1 MKRNSI
7 SKSNKIKK
15 RLTSFLI
22 AVVFVLG
29 TAILPADIYGA
40 EPETTDANALAVE
53 ATDAATAEAEEV
65 AAEDKAADD
74 ASTEAA
80 KAEGQETEEAAAE
93 TAVPENAAAG
103 TEEGAAADEAVIEE
117 LTDAV
122 EADLD
127 QLDESEYDGFIYKL
141 KDDTTTK
148 EIKEM
153 EGAIDELGEDQEVSE
168 VIEEEMYTAD
178 SIETIAE
185 VAEPDTIE
193 CIEPNYKVQAMGTN
207 DEYYEDYGWYLD
219 MINAPYVWNKGMF
232 GKGVKVA
239 VLDSGV
245 DQDHEDLCNVS
256 YTSPKN
262 VLNDSTDVADDF
274 GHGTSVTGVIAA
286 SYNNGKGMTGVM
298 PGVTIMP
305 IKVLN
310 STGGGSVTGIIAGID
325 FAIKNK
331 ATVINMSFGGTL
343 SGETSTMLSN
353 ACQKAADAGIILV
366 AAAGNTGDTA
376 EYYPAAYSTV
386 VSVASVGS
394 AKRHSS
400 FSTHN
405 KYVAV
410 SAPGEYICM
419 PSINEYVDYNGNPV
433 YYTADPK
440 YAGKCCGTSFSTP
453 QVTAMAAMA
462 KALDPSI
469 NYNGFM
475 DVIKKTSTDLG
486 PIKGFDYY
494 FGYGLMDLSKAYR
507 YVAGDIFMYSAS
519 LSTTSYVYNNTVRT
533 PAVTLKNGTKTLAR
547 SKYTVTYPTGRKA
560 VGTYKVTV
568 KNKGK
573 FTGSKTLTFKI
584 MPPLVRALKS
594 PVRYK
599 KKLIVRWY
607 AMTSSQKTKYKG
619 GITGYQVRV
628 SRNSNFSNAKYVK
641 VTGATK
647 TYAVVKNLKRKTT
660 YYIQYRSYKTVGST
674 TYYSKWSAKKKAKTK

>member
-40 EPETTDANALAVE
+40 ETE

-93 TAVPENAAAG
+93 TAAPENAATG
-103 TEEGAAADEAVIEE
+103 TEEETVAAEDVVEE
-117 LTDAV
+117 LADAV
-122 EADLD
+122 AADLD
-127 QLDESEYDGFIYKL
+127 TLDESEYDGFIYTL
-141 KDDTTTK
+141 KDDTTS
-148 EIKEM
+148 KEM
-153 EGAIDELGEDQEVSE
+153 TEMEDAIDELGEDQEVSE

-193 CIEPNYKVQAMGTN
+193 CIEPNYKVQAMGSN

-219 MINAPYVWNKGMF
+219 MIHAPYVWNKGMF
-232 GKGVKVA
+232 GSGVTVA

-245 DQDHEDLCNVS
+245 EKDHEDLDIKYTSVS
-256 YTSPKN
+256 YNAFDGSSD
-262 VLNDSTDVADDF
+262 VTDDY
-274 GHGTSVTGVIAA
+274 GHGTKVTGTIAG
-286 SYNNGKGMTGVM
+286 SYNNGKGLTGVM

-331 ATVINMSFGGTL
+331 ATVINMSFGGTF

-366 AAAGNTGDTA
+366 AAAGNNGQDTI
-376 EYYPAAYSTV
+376 YYPASYSSV
-386 VSVASVGS
+386 ISVASVG
-394 AKRHSS
+394 AEKGHSS

-405 KYVAV
+405 KYVMV
-410 SAPGEYICM
+410 SAPAEYLCM
-419 PSINEYVDYNGNPV
+419 PDINEHIDCNGMPV
-433 YYTADPK
+433 YYTAD
-440 YAGKCCGTSFSTP
+440 YSADGSGTSFATP
-453 QVTAMAAMA
+453 QVSAMAAMV

-469 NYNGFM
+469 NYSGFM

-486 PIKGFDYY
+486 STKGYDYY
-494 FGYGLMDLSKAYR
+494 YGYGLMDLSKAYR
-507 YVAGDIFMYSAS
+507 YVAGDIYMYSAS

-599 KKLIVRWY
+599 KKLKVRWY

-647 TYAVVKNLKRKTT
+647 TYAVVKNLKRHKT

-674 TYYSKWSAKKKAKTK
+674 TYYSKWSSKKKTRTR